1 MSNMNGSGGRGAG
14 WSPELLTV
22 LGAVLAVGVA
32 LGTLIFTG
40 LNQVRKDMSA
50 VEARL
55 REDMGTME
63 TRLREDMGT
72 METRLREDMGTMEAR
87 IREDMGAMEGRLRED
102 TRELRGDVGLLRE
115 RVSTMEGRLSGDEPS
130 RTSLGPSSNVSR
142 SVFGTGG
149 LAGEQG
155 LHRLA
160 RARCAG
166 HDGPDL
172 LADRHLD
179 PEAPREPHHV
189 GARLDTFDDLIERSG
204 GGVRRQAPRECETEA
219 PVA

>member
-55 REDMGTME
+55 REDMRTME
-63 TRLREDMGT
+63 ARIREDMGT
-72 METRLREDMGTMEAR
+72 TETR

-130 RTSLGPSSNVSR
+130 RTSLGPSSKSSNVSR

-149 LAGEQG
+149 FAGEQG

-189 GARLDTFDDLIERSG
+189 GARLDPFDDLIERSG
-204 GGVRRQAPRECETEA
+204 GIVRRQAPRECEAEP

>member
-72 METRLREDMGTMEAR
+72 MEAR

-130 RTSLGPSSNVSR
+130 RTSLGPSSKSSNVSR

>member
-55 REDMGTME
+55 REDMRTME
-63 TRLREDMGT
+63 ARIREDMGT
-72 METRLREDMGTMEAR
+72 TETR

-115 RVSTMEGRLSGDEPS
+115 RVSTMEGRLSGDDPS
-130 RTSLGPSSNVSR
+130 RTSLGPSSKSSNVSR

-149 LAGEQG
+149 FAGEQG
-155 LHRLA
+155 FHRLA

-204 GGVRRQAPRECETEA
+204 GGVRRQAPRECEAEP

>member
-1 MSNMNGSGGRGAG
+1 MSNTNGSGGRGTG

-55 REDMGTME
+55 REDMRTME
-63 TRLREDMGT
+63 ARIREDMGT
-72 METRLREDMGTMEAR
+72 TEAR

-130 RTSLGPSSNVSR
+130 RTSLGPSSKSSNVSR

-149 LAGEQG
+149 FAGEQG

-204 GGVRRQAPRECETEA
+204 GIVRRQAPRECEAEP